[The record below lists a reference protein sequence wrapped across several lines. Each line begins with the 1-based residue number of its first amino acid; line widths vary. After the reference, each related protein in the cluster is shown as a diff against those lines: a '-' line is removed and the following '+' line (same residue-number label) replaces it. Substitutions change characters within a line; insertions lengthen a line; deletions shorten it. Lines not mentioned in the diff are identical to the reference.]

1 VAIYRGL
8 AGVPPPKMAL
18 PYWLLS
24 GLVHASVGLHALVS
38 AVSGGK
44 LAVLDPM
51 MGLHDGALAAALP
64 CTVTAGRAARV
75 LGYESVV
82 TRDAALEASRRPATP
97 LIPAADVNRVVSEAI
112 ARANNG
118 SK

>member
-1 VAIYRGL
+1 MAIYRRL
-8 AGVPPPKMAL
+8 AGAPPPKMAL

-38 AVSGGK
+38 ALSCGK

-64 CTVTAGRAARV
+64 CTVTSGRARRV
-75 LGYESVV
+75 LGYQSVV
-82 TRDAALEASRRPATP
+82 TRDSALEASRRPATP
-97 LIPAADVNRVVSEAI
+97 LIRAEDVNRVLTEAVT
-112 ARANNG
+112 RANQG
-118 SK
+118 Q